1 MAGYKFPLQ
10 KLLDIRVDKEE
21 ESKRSFMEALRQK
34 KLAEEKL
41 EELKAIYQK
50 FNVENKEDDIVR
62 RRIKNNYLIALTKNI
77 DTAKQEIEKRI
88 EHVNYKREE
97 LKKSQVERKTVE
109 TLKEKRQA
117 LFIQEQDDKER
128 KSNDEFAL
136 YSYIRNNERR

>member
-136 YSYIRNNERR
+136 YSYIRKSEGR